1 MAYDFKIRS
10 EVLSTGKTANYAQL
24 IHSAEPE
31 FFVGYSTRYDGMYG
45 LYNPQK
51 KDNVIYKSESYTAK
65 YDFWAHFIYPTSN
78 AESNNSFIC
87 LNTYDRAYFTFGFM
101 QFAAHVPNGDFVT
114 FFKEILALP
123 EAMDYF
129 PRLRLINNRIFYQP
143 DQGTAYQLEFDNST
157 RELMEYL
164 NPGLKEVERQE
175 VICAARMIHWTMTH
189 AIVREIQVKHSVE
202 LYKNNMIKYNKR
214 FSLNGF
220 PAKVCF
226 MICDILHQGRGT
238 YDRIAYALNTG
249 GDYEQAY
256 ENLCTVGDKHYQP
269 RIDSLKLVI
278 SKLAGNGIFDKK
290 YDSTTNTFV
299 SP

>member
-1 MAYDFKIRS
+1 MAYDFKLRS
-10 EVLSTGKTANYAQL
+10 EVLSSGKTANYAQL
-24 IHSAEPE
+24 IPSEEPE
-31 FFVGYSTRYDGMYG
+31 FFVAYNTKYIGMYG

-51 KDNVIYKSESYTAK
+51 KDNVLYKSESYADK

-114 FFKEILALP
+114 FFREILALP
-123 EAMDYF
+123 EATNYF

-143 DQGTAYQLEFDNST
+143 DQGTPHQLEFDNTSQG
-157 RELMEYL
+157 LMEYL

-175 VICAARMIHWTMTH
+175 LICAARLIHWTTTH
-189 AIVREIQVKHSVE
+189 ADVREIQVKHSVE
-202 LYKNNMIKYNKR
+202 LYKTNMVKYNKR
-214 FSLNGF
+214 FSLNGY

-238 YDRIAYALNTG
+238 YDRIAYAINTG
-249 GDYEQAY
+249 GNYNLAY
-256 ENLCTVGDKHYQP
+256 ENLCTVGDKHYQS
-269 RIDSLKLVI
+269 RIDTLKAII
-278 SKLAGNGIFDKK
+278 STLEGNGIFKKK
-290 YDSTTNTFV
+290 YDSATNTFIA
-299 SP
+299 